1 MRESRLLPDMFLP
14 EAAGR
19 DWFPTSMPVIVAT
32 ALLAMG
38 GCAQEEPAT
47 PPAAKNSQP
56 DASVSGEAPHPV
68 AKDIFHGV
76 EVEDPDRWLEDWD
89 DPEVQ
94 AWSEARNEEAR
105 ALLDALPGRDVI
117 RAELKHLLGAETESY
132 YEFSYGGGQLF
143 AMKNQPPKQQP
154 FLVVMPGPDRPQ
166 EERVVV
172 DPADIDPAGG
182 TTIDWYV
189 LSPDGSHVAVS
200 MSSGGSEQGDLH
212 FFEVATGEKLNDVV
226 PRVQGG
232 TAGGDMAWTADES
245 GVFYTRYP
253 RESERAAE
261 DMSFYQQVFYHELG
275 SDGADDRYEL
285 GKGFPRIAEIRLE
298 IDHASGRLLATVQD
312 GDSGR
317 FAMHLR
323 AQDGTW
329 TQLTRFDDDA
339 TLGYFGPDGDLFI
352 MTRDGAPR
360 GRIVQLAAGE
370 TDVSEAAEVVAEA
383 DGAIATEDFYYFY
396 TPNVQVTPGAI
407 YVVYQEGGPSV
418 VRAYDRSGNPRDE
431 IPQLEVGSVRGM
443 APLAGDDLL
452 FANRSYTDSTGW
464 FRLDGASG
472 SVDKMPVSTSI
483 PVSFDDVRVV
493 REFVPSSD
501 GTLIPL
507 NIMIPSTAK
516 TDGSG
521 PALLS
526 AYGGYGLSRT
536 PRVALSRRV
545 LFDRG
550 YIVAEAN
557 IRGGGEYGNQWHRD
571 GVLTKKQNGIDDF
584 VATIRHLTENGYAAA
599 DRVAII
605 GGSNGGLLMGATLT
619 QHPELPKAVVSYV
632 GVYDM
637 LRSELT
643 PNGVFNIPEYG
654 SVKDAEQFQVL
665 YSYSPYHNVR
675 EGVAFPAILML
686 TGANDPRVDP
696 MHSRKF
702 TARLQRSTISDAPIL
717 LRTSSSTGHG
727 IGTPLDEQIEESV
740 DVYSFLLNQ
749 VGVGA
754 ESAQ

>member
-1 MRESRLLPDMFLP
+1 
-14 EAAGR
+14 
-19 DWFPTSMPVIVAT
+19 
-32 ALLAMG
+32 
-38 GCAQEEPAT
+38 
-47 PPAAKNSQP
+47 
-56 DASVSGEAPHPV
+56 
-68 AKDIFHGV
+68 
-76 EVEDPDRWLEDWD
+76 
-89 DPEVQ
+89 
-94 AWSEARNEEAR
+94 
-105 ALLDALPGRDVI
+105 
-117 RAELKHLLGAETESY
+117 
-132 YEFSYGGGQLF
+132 
-143 AMKNQPPKQQP
+143 MKN
-154 FLVVMPGPDRPQ
+154 
-166 EERVVV
+166 
-172 DPADIDPAGG
+172 
-182 TTIDWYV
+182 
-189 LSPDGSHVAVS
+189 
-200 MSSGGSEQGDLH
+200 
-212 FFEVATGEKLNDVV
+212 
-226 PRVQGG
+226 
-232 TAGGDMAWTADES
+232 
-245 GVFYTRYP
+245 
-253 RESERAAE
+253 
-261 DMSFYQQVFYHELG
+261 
-275 SDGADDRYEL
+275 
-285 GKGFPRIAEIRLE
+285 
-298 IDHASGRLLATVQD
+298 
-312 GDSGR
+312 
-317 FAMHLR
+317 
-323 AQDGTW
+323 
-329 TQLTRFDDDA
+329 
-339 TLGYFGPDGDLFI
+339 
-352 MTRDGAPR
+352 
-360 GRIVQLAAGE
+360 
-370 TDVSEAAEVVAEA
+370 
-383 DGAIATEDFYYFY
+383 
-396 TPNVQVTPGAI
+396 
-407 YVVYQEGGPSV
+407 
-418 VRAYDRSGNPRDE
+418 
-431 IPQLEVGSVRGM
+431 
-443 APLAGDDLL
+443 
-452 FANRSYTDSTGW
+452 
-464 FRLDGASG
+464 
-472 SVDKMPVSTSI
+472 MPVSTSI

-501 GTLIPL
+501 GTKIPL